1 MESQDN
7 PVALLS
13 KEGNTI
19 RNLLKSLKTIE
30 KLQKDPINNLHKIK
44 QETGKAEKALESSKL
59 EESFKNKIEQ
69 HINDIRSKIAVW
81 EEEIKDKFGINLE
94 NELKKMGFEL
104 AGHYPLLK
112 TSFYTLQVDLD
123 NFKVIIWYG
132 PQQERLDVARLVP
145 AEVANKLRKIHE
157 SITQRPFDNKG
168 FLSKIYE
175 AYKASLYR
183 LGKEMGDQV
192 PISDVLL
199 EYALL
204 IQDKKFRAN
213 PIKRNYREYG
223 RVFFSYD
230 LYRLKDRIIDNK
242 ELNLIT
248 ATRAYTKHWYDFLW
262 IPLEKDAYGS
272 YVHGGTYI
280 SHIKF
285 KEVET

>member
-7 PVALLS
+7 PVAMLS
-13 KEGNTI
+13 KEGTTI

-44 QETGKAEKALESSKL
+44 QEMGKAEKALESSKL

-69 HINDIRSKIAVW
+69 HINDIRSKIAAW

-145 AEVANKLRKIHE
+145 AEVASKLRKIHE
-157 SITQRPFDNKG
+157 SITQRPFDSKG

-199 EYALL
+199 EYVLL

-213 PIKRNYREYG
+213 PVKRNYREYG

-230 LYRLKDRIIDNK
+230 LYRLKDRIMDNK
-242 ELNLIT
+242 ELDLIT

-262 IPLEKDAYGS
+262 IPSNEKGE
-272 YVHGGTYI
+272 GIYI

-285 KEVET
+285 REVEA

>member
-13 KEGNTI
+13 KEGTTI

-44 QETGKAEKALESSKL
+44 QEMGKAEKALESSKL

-69 HINDIRSKIAVW
+69 HINDIRSKIAAW

-145 AEVANKLRKIHE
+145 AEVVNKLRKIHE
-157 SITQRPFDNKG
+157 SITQRPFDSKG

-199 EYALL
+199 EYVLL
-204 IQDKKFRAN
+204 IQDKKFRVN
-213 PIKRNYREYG
+213 PVKRNYREYG

-242 ELNLIT
+242 ELDLII

-262 IPLEKDAYGS
+262 IPSNEKGE
-272 YVHGGTYI
+272 GIYI
-280 SHIKF
+280 SHVKF
-285 KEVET
+285 REVKA